1 MSNIY
6 NIQQNLLSIF
16 EQIEENEGELTP
28 ELELALQINQ
38 ANFKNKVRDYTK
50 VIQQFETDI
59 KAIKEEK
66 DRLNSLQ
73 KSKENTINSLK

>member
-50 VIQQFETDI
+50 VI
-59 KAIKEEK
+59 
-66 DRLNSLQ
+66 
-73 KSKENTINSLK
+73 

>member
-59 KAIKEEK
+59 
-66 DRLNSLQ
+66 
-73 KSKENTINSLK
+73 